1 MARNVQPSRRRA
13 LPETRIVLDRFNRGM
28 VTLVDESILF
38 KNSAKESQNLIQK
51 MDGRWSPR
59 WGSDYYGVDAG
70 DTIDGAAPFT
80 TDAGATH
87 LVISVAGTIK
97 RSTDDGDTWDTCTG
111 ASLTSGEKVYF
122 IQIGS
127 YLYIAN
133 GTDSLVRY
141 DGTTTLTTY
150 TALSTPGAPSPVKT
164 GLTGTTY
171 TASYRVS
178 AVNEVGETVG
188 STAGTVTIGKT
199 RDNWTAGTDYITSTW
214 TKVSNATGYNV
225 YYQDDLN
232 GSGQHVYVGSVVQPS
247 GATVTFTD
255 NGEASQPLNNFVV
268 APEGDTTSGPTFTH
282 MELSGNRI
290 WATLDP
296 DNPWRVYWSGSG
308 VNIGAFSPFNGGG
321 YIDLEKG
328 GRERPKAVVHYRDGK
343 GGAFATVLTS
353 DPEGVGSVWQ
363 ISLESVSI
371 GDTAFVVPSATKIV
385 GSVGSDSP
393 LSVVKVKDDIMFFNR
408 KGWFNLGSRAQM
420 LNLLSTDEISSN
432 IRPTIQ
438 SMTGS
443 ALNNVCAYYYDA
455 KVFCSMPRGNSTN
468 NEIYINDT
476 ERKNWCGPWTVGVE
490 RFLQYSDTS
499 GETHL
504 LAVPIAGSR
513 LIEFSENIEG
523 DLSSAFSTRLLT
535 GLYPVDE
542 NRNSWAK
549 IRYAY
554 IELNQPVGNITFSVL
569 GTGKRDGYSQ
579 VGSISITDT
588 VSNSGYS
595 ANSQLSNFLF
605 SDTSV
610 TPTVYSQASVKKR
623 IRINKLLNN
632 IQFKV
637 TTDARGDAYTL
648 LSISAKG
655 YLIPTGDPQSW
666 KS

>member
-408 KGWFNLGSRAQM
+408 KGWFKLGSRAQM

-595 ANSQLSNFLF
+595 ANSQFSNFLF

>member
-1 MARNVQPSRRRA
+1 MARNVTPSRRRA
-13 LPETRIVLDRFNRGM
+13 LPETRIVLDRFNRGL

-38 KNSAKESQNLIQK
+38 KTSAKESQNLMQK

-80 TDAGATH
+80 TDAQATH
-87 LVISVAGTIK
+87 LVAAVDGTIK
-97 RSTDDGDTWDTCTG
+97 RSTDDGETWDSCTG
-111 ASLTSGEKVYF
+111 ASLTGGNKVYF

-133 GTDSLVRY
+133 GVDSLVRY

-150 TALSTPGAPSPVKT
+150 TALSTPGAPTPTKT

-178 AVNEVGETVG
+178 AVNSVGETVG
-188 STAGTVTIGKT
+188 STAGTVTVGKT
-199 RDNWTAGTDYITSTW
+199 RDNWTVGTDYITVTW

-225 YYQDDLN
+225 YYKDDLN
-232 GSGQHVYVGSVVQPS
+232 GAGEHVYVGSVVQPS

-255 NGEASQPLNNFVV
+255 NGESSQPLNTFVV
-268 APEGDTTSGPTFTH
+268 APEGDTTSGPAFTH

-308 VNIGAFSPFNGGG
+308 TNIGAFSPFNGGG

-371 GDTAFVVPSATKIV
+371 GDTSFVVPSATKIV
-385 GSVGSDSP
+385 GSVGSNAP

-408 KGWFNLGSRAQM
+408 RGWFSLGSRAQM

-438 SMTGS
+438 GMTGS
-443 ALNNVCAYYYDA
+443 AIGDVCAYYYDA
-455 KVFCSMPRGNSTN
+455 KVFCSMPRGSDTN

-476 ERKNWCGPWTVGVE
+476 ERKNWSGPWSVGVE
-490 RFLQYSDTS
+490 RFFQYSDTD
-499 GETHL
+499 GNTHL

-523 DLSSAFSTRLLT
+523 DLSEAFSTRLLT

-542 NRNSWAK
+542 NRNAWAK

-554 IELNQPVGNITFSVL
+554 IELNNPVGNITFSVL

-595 ANSQLSNFLF
+595 ANSQFSNFLF

-637 TTDARGDAYTL
+637 TTDARGDSYTL

-666 KS
+666 KT